1 MSHRK
6 KRHST
11 IAVNEFA
18 FFVVQARSIG
28 FLKWGRGS
36 LVQKILISK
45 NKKEKKR
52 NSLNHE
58 NIKILI
64 RGGGGCVEK
73 QSAATAPH
81 PATCLLFIHQIK
93 KNYWQYNFYH

>member
-64 RGGGGCVEK
+64 RGGGGV
-73 QSAATAPH
+73 A
-81 PATCLLFIHQIK
+81 
-93 KNYWQYNFYH
+93 